1 MCSHDLENLEY
12 GRRRPHCK
20 IDGNEF
26 RPVDFRCRV
35 LEFTLNRPHRADD
48 SYQGSKRWEGF
59 VCQYPFTHRSLR
71 TQNSFS
77 R

>member
-35 LEFTLNRPHRADD
+35 LEFTLNRPLGQMTPTRVRSAGR
-48 SYQGSKRWEGF
+48 GSF
-59 VCQYPFTHRSLR
+59 ANTPLPIVA
-71 TQNSFS
+71 
-77 R
+77 